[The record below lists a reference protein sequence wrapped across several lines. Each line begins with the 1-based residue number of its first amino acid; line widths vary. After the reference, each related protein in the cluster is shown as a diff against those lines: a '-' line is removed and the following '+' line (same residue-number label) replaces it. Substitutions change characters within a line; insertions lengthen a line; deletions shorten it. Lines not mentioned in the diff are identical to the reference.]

1 MKIYI
6 LVEHTDL
13 EVISPPTTGK
23 ETCVTETVVLEAF
36 SDYLD
41 AKSQRDWLKN
51 KLTVDNIEYEIIETE
66 LT

>member
-1 MKIYI
+1 MKIYV

-13 EVISPPTTGK
+13 EVISPTTGDD
-23 ETCVTETVVLEAF
+23 TYVTETVVFEAF

-51 KLTVDNIEYEIIETE
+51 KLTVDNISYEIIETE

>member
-13 EVISPPTTGK
+13 EVISPTTGE
-23 ETCVTETVVLEAF
+23 ETYVTETVVLESF

>member
-13 EVISPPTTGK
+13 EVISPTTGE
-23 ETCVTETVVLEAF
+23 ETYITETVVLEAF

-41 AKSQRDWLKN
+41 AKSQRYWLKN
-51 KLTVDNIEYEIIETE
+51 KLTVDNISYEIIETE
-66 LT
+66 LA

>member
-1 MKIYI
+1 MKIYV
-6 LVEHTDL
+6 LVEHTDF
-13 EVISPPTTGK
+13 EVISPTGE
-23 ETCVTETVVLEAF
+23 ETCITETVVLEAF
-36 SDYLD
+36 SDYLA

>member
-1 MKIYI
+1 MKIYV

-13 EVISPPTTGK
+13 EVISPTTGK
-23 ETCVTETVVLEAF
+23 DTCVTETVVLEAF

-51 KLTVDNIEYEIIETE
+51 KLSVDNITYEIIETE

>member
-1 MKIYI
+1 MKIYV
-6 LVEHTDL
+6 LVEYADL
-13 EVISPPTTGK
+13 EVISPTTG
-23 ETCVTETVVLEAF
+23 EDTCVTETVVLEAF

-51 KLTVDNIEYEIIETE
+51 KLTVDNISYEIIETE

>member
-13 EVISPPTTGK
+13 ELISPTTG
-23 ETCVTETVVLEAF
+23 EDTCVTETIVLEAF

-51 KLTVDNIEYEIIETE
+51 KLTVDNVSYEIIETE

>member
-1 MKIYI
+1 MKIYV

-13 EVISPPTTGK
+13 EVISPTGK
-23 ETCVTETVVLEAF
+23 DTCVTETVVLEAF

>member
-13 EVISPPTTGK
+13 EVISPTTGE
-23 ETCVTETVVLEAF
+23 ETYVTETVVLESF

-51 KLTVDNIEYEIIETE
+51 KLTVDNIGYEVIETE

>member
-1 MKIYI
+1 MKIYV

-13 EVISPPTTGK
+13 EVISLTTGE
-23 ETCVTETVVLEAF
+23 ETCVTETVVLESF

-41 AKSQRDWLKN
+41 ARSQRDWLKN
-51 KLTVDNIEYEIIETE
+51 KLTVDNISYEIIETE

>member
-1 MKIYI
+1 MKIYV
-6 LVEHTDL
+6 LVEQTDL
-13 EVISPPTTGK
+13 EVISPTTGDD
-23 ETCVTETVVLEAF
+23 TYVTETVVLEAF

-51 KLTVDNIEYEIIETE
+51 KLTVNNIEYEIIETE

>member
-1 MKIYI
+1 MKIYV
-6 LVEHTDL
+6 LVEQTDL
-13 EVISPPTTGK
+13 VVISPTTGDD
-23 ETCVTETVVLEAF
+23 TYVTETVVLEAF

-51 KLTVDNIEYEIIETE
+51 KLTVNNIEYEIIETE

>member
-1 MKIYI
+1 MEIYI

-13 EVISPPTTGK
+13 ELISPTTGE
-23 ETCVTETVVLEAF
+23 ETCVTETIVLEAF

-51 KLTVDNIEYEIIETE
+51 KLIVDNVSYKIIETE

>member
-6 LVEHTDL
+6 LVEQTDL
-13 EVISPPTTGK
+13 EVISPTTGE
-23 ETCVTETVVLEAF
+23 ETRVTETVVLEAF

>member
-1 MKIYI
+1 MKIFVI
-6 LVEHTDL
+6 VEYTDL
-13 EVISPPTTGK
+13 EVISPTTGK
-23 ETCVTETVVLEAF
+23 DTCVTETVVLEAF

>member
-1 MKIYI
+1 M
-6 LVEHTDL
+6 LVVHIDL
-13 EVISPPTTGK
+13 EVISPTTGK
-23 ETCVTETVVLEAF
+23 DTCVTDTVVLESF

-51 KLTVDNIEYEIIETE
+51 KLTVDNIGYEVIETE